1 MYFRFSAPHPSG
13 FPEPLTPPPMRFS
26 SMPFVMGGWIFSGM
40 THSKFLYHIKQTR
53 LKYNFSKRTS
63 YLCCL
68 KDSMHSLHLRSSN
81 TALSHKQFHT
91 RNETDSDHRSYQQLL
106 GRILWANSLG
116 KDYPG
121 PPTSL
126 QDFAHGKHQSL
137 NMLPTSSIQNFCLR
151 NACQV
156 LKTSTAHLSLYCVL
170 LGLDCTSKESSS
182 CTLLGGQN
190 RQDSSS
196 ANPSM
201 FRN

>member
-26 SMPFVMGGWIFSGM
+26 SIPFVMGGWIFSGM

-106 GRILWANSLG
+106 GRIL
-116 KDYPG
+116 
-121 PPTSL
+121 
-126 QDFAHGKHQSL
+126 
-137 NMLPTSSIQNFCLR
+137 
-151 NACQV
+151 
-156 LKTSTAHLSLYCVL
+156 
-170 LGLDCTSKESSS
+170 
-182 CTLLGGQN
+182 
-190 RQDSSS
+190 
-196 ANPSM
+196 
-201 FRN
+201 